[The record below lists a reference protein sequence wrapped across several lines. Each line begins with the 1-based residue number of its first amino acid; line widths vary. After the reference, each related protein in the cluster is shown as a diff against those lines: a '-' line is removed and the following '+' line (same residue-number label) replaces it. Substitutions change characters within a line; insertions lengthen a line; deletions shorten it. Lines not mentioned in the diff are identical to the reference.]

1 MTETLLGVSPP
12 SLMDPADP
20 PSAEELAAARELVR
34 QARAQGVALTGP
46 GGLLKALTKTV
57 LETALEE
64 ELAEHLGYDK
74 HDPLGRNRGNSRN
87 GKRTKTVLTDSGE
100 VAVEVPRDRDGSFA
114 PVIVAKRQRR
124 LSSIAEIYDAQVSK
138 DTISRI
144 TDRVVEE
151 MQAWTSR
158 PLERVYAAVVV
169 DAINVKVRDGQVAN
183 RPVYAAI
190 GVDLEGQKDI
200 LVFGA
205 ILGGAAAIGVALGWT
220 EPYWVPEPILILALY
235 VLIGKRERIRGKAI
249 GTAVGAAAAIPI
261 AIIAPPTWA
270 IALIAAA
277 AFVLAVMQTKTYW
290 LMYGLYTF
298 SLVLVL
304 APPGQVASEA
314 EQRGVQI
321 LTGIG
326 LLVVGLV
333 IIDAAAGGW
342 PSITPN
348 PNSPLR
354 PPKRRLRSDSRLGT
368 TRANPGLC
376 ALLT

>member
-1 MTETLLGVSPP
+1 
-12 SLMDPADP
+12 
-20 PSAEELAAARELVR
+20 
-34 QARAQGVALTGP
+34 
-46 GGLLKALTKTV
+46 
-57 LETALEE
+57 
-64 ELAEHLGYDK
+64 
-74 HDPLGRNRGNSRN
+74 
-87 GKRTKTVLTDSGE
+87 
-100 VAVEVPRDRDGSFA
+100 
-114 PVIVAKRQRR
+114 
-124 LSSIAEIYDAQVSK
+124 
-138 DTISRI
+138 
-144 TDRVVEE
+144 
-151 MQAWTSR
+151 
-158 PLERVYAAVVV
+158 VVV